1 MMEFHI
7 SRESRDRYKF
17 NQELFS
23 FNGNVIFANFHAVRV
38 FVQQMNKKKDLAN
51 FPEQAVKAG
60 QVNAMGLIDEILH
73 FVMSLYR
80 QEVNPQAMAEAMT
93 WLEEKV
99 GQEELA
105 DTLRAFTKDFPP
117 LNVYL
122 NALDEAEYLA
132 GSANDGTP
140 NTHATLEEMLMLW
153 VANKNPAFAPYLELF
168 DDNRL
173 EKFSSYRRVMQELY
187 KFFETQPPFG
197 PEQQNLIDMLRSPAI
212 AVPHSL
218 TGQLEYIRSRWSG
231 LLGSY
236 LYRLLSS
243 LDLIKE
249 EEKMSFTGPGPIAI
263 PVYDYLAGME
273 DDENFSPD
281 REWMPRV
288 VMIAKNT
295 FVWLSQLSDKYEREI
310 RRLDEIPDEELDLL
324 AREGFT
330 GLWLIGLWERSTASA
345 RIKQLCGNPEAI
357 SSAYSLYSYDIANDL
372 GGEDA
377 YRNLKSRAW
386 QRGIRLASDMVP
398 NHMAIDSWWV
408 AEHPEWFL
416 SLDYSPFPSYTFNGP
431 DLSRDPRV
439 GIHIEDHYY
448 DRTDA
453 AVVFKRED
461 HQTWRTTYVY
471 HGNDGTSMPWN
482 DTAQLNYL
490 NPEVRE
496 QVIQTILDVAR
507 RFPIIRFDA
516 AMTLAKKHYQRL
528 WFPEPGSGGDIASRA
543 EHGMTREQFDALFRT
558 EFWREVVDRVAQ
570 EAPDTL
576 LLAEAF
582 WMMESYFVRT
592 LGMHRVYNSAFMNIL
607 RDEENAKYRLI
618 LKNTLEYD
626 PEILKRFVNFMNNP
640 DERTAIEQFGDG
652 DKYFGIC
659 TLMATLPG
667 LPMFGHGQIEG
678 FAEKYGMEYM
688 KAYWDETPRAD
699 LIYRHER
706 QIFPLLHRRAEF
718 AGIENFRL
726 FDFYAEGGGVDENV
740 YAFSNGL
747 GDRRNLVV
755 YHNKFAQ
762 TRGYVRISA
771 AFNPKDGSGGMQQT
785 DLAGALGLRSDPNT
799 YLIMWDQSTN
809 LEYLRNTQEIA
820 DHGLFVELDA
830 YGCHAFVDVRQVQD
844 DEFSSYRRLYDYLGG
859 RGVPSVQQALVE
871 LLLQPVLNP
880 FQQIA
885 NHGYFRY
892 LLDARCLEKTER
904 VDDAL
909 LSEAEKKY
917 KAFLDGIHALT
928 GLEMDRQALQQRLSA
943 TLDVLLCWPL
953 IDQTHY
959 PLPGGK
965 VYQTALKALQSGL
978 DENPERWLVLFA
990 FLFVRDIGKA
1000 GEEKAYAEQSLSFF
1014 QEWRLSSLLQ
1024 NCYQAFGIAP
1034 ERTAEM
1040 VNVIQLLIRE
1050 QGWLAQRKKEGLF
1063 QSVTDWLSAE
1073 EIQRFLGVNRHKSVL
1088 WYNKESFEEFVWW
1101 MTASAVLSAVA
1112 QPDFTASDFV
1122 ELVLGLNADVQVL
1135 TAAQEESKYQVVLLL
1150 EGLKE

>member
-7 SRESRDRYKF
+7 SRQSRDRYKF
-17 NQELFS
+17 DQELFS

-51 FPEQAVKAG
+51 YPEKAVKAG

-80 QEVNPQAMAEAMT
+80 REVNPLAMEEAMV

-105 DTLRAFTKDFPP
+105 ETLLAFTEDFPP

-122 NALDEAEYLA
+122 NALSEEEYLA
-132 GSANDGTP
+132 GTANDGTP
-140 NTHATLEEMLMLW
+140 NTHAALEEMLMLW
-153 VANKNPAFAPYLELF
+153 VANKNLAFTPYLELF

-173 EKFSSYRRVMQELY
+173 EKFSAYRNVIKELY
-187 KFFETQPPFG
+187 NFFDTQPPFG

-218 TGQLEYIRSRWSG
+218 TGQLEYIRSRWAG

-249 EEKMSFTGPGPIAI
+249 EEKMSFSGPGPIAV
-263 PVYDYLAGME
+263 PTYDQMGEFE
-273 DDENFSPD
+273 DAENFSQD
-281 REWMPRV
+281 KDWMPRL

-295 FVWLSQLSDKYEREI
+295 YVWLSQLSGKYNREI
-310 RRLDEIPDEELDLL
+310 KHLDQIPDEELDCL
-324 AREGFT
+324 AHEGFT

-357 SSAYSLYSYDIANDL
+357 SSAYSLFSYDIAIDL

-377 YRNLKSRAW
+377 YRNLQSRAW

-416 SLDYSPFPSYTFNGP
+416 SLDYCPFPSYSFNGP

-439 GIHIEDHYY
+439 GIHIEDHYF

-461 HQTWRTTYVY
+461 HQTWRTTYIY

-490 NPEVRE
+490 NPDVRE
-496 QVIQTILDVAR
+496 QVIQTILNVAR

-528 WFPEPGSGGDIASRA
+528 WFPEPGSGGDIATRA
-543 EHGMTREQFDALFRT
+543 DHGMTREQFDALFSN
-558 EFWREVVDRVAQ
+558 EFWRDVVDRVAQ

-607 RDEENAKYRLI
+607 RDEDNAKYRLI

-640 DERTAIEQFGDG
+640 DERTAIDQFGDG

-718 AGIENFRL
+718 AGIGMFRL
-726 FDFYAEGGGVDENV
+726 FDFYTEGGGVDENV
-740 YAFSNGL
+740 YAYSNGV
-747 GDRRNLVV
+747 GDRHNLVV
-755 YHNKFAQ
+755 YHNKYAH
-762 TRGYVRISA
+762 TRGYIRTSA
-771 AFNPKDGSGGMQQT
+771 AFNPKDGSGTMQQT
-785 DLAGALGLRSDPNT
+785 DLANALGLSPDPNT
-799 YLIMWDQSTN
+799 YLILWDQSTN
-809 LEYLRNTQEIA
+809 LEYLRNAQEIA
-820 DHGLFVELDA
+820 DHGLFVELNA
-830 YGCHAFVDVRQVQD
+830 YGCHTFVDIRQVKD
-844 DEFSSYRRLYDYLGG
+844 DEFSSYRRLYEYMGG
-859 RGVPSVQQALVE
+859 SGVPNVQQALVE
-871 LLLQPVLNP
+871 LLLQSVLNP

-885 NHGYFRY
+885 NQGYFQY
-892 LLDARCLEKTER
+892 LLDARCMEDTQR
-904 VDDAL
+904 VDADL
-909 LSEAEKKY
+909 LSEAENKY
-917 KAFLDGIHALT
+917 AAFIDGIADLT
-928 GLEMDRQALQQRLSA
+928 GLELDKEVLLKRLST
-943 TLDVLLCWPL
+943 TLDVLLSWPL
-953 IDQTHY
+953 IGQTHY
-959 PLPGGK
+959 PLPFGK
-965 VYQTALKALQSGL
+965 TYQAALGALKKGL
-978 DENPERWLVLFA
+978 GESPERWLVLFA

-1000 GEEKAYAEQSLSFF
+1000 GDERNHAEQSLSSFR
-1014 QEWRLSSLLQ
+1014 EWRLSSPLQ
-1024 NCYQAFGIAP
+1024 NCYQAFGIPP
-1034 ERTAEM
+1034 ERAADM
-1040 VNVIQLLIRE
+1040 VNVIQLLLRE
-1050 QGWLAQRKKEGLF
+1050 QGWLERRKETGLY
-1063 QSVTDWLSAE
+1063 QCMEDWLSTE

-1088 WYNKESFEEFVWW
+1088 WYNKELFEEFVWW
-1101 MTASAVLSAVA
+1101 MTASSVLSAVA
-1112 QPDFTASDFV
+1112 QPDFTATHFV
-1122 ELVLGLNADVQVL
+1122 ELVLSLDADVDAL
-1135 TAAQEESKYQVVLLL
+1135 LAAQKKAKYQVALLL
-1150 EGLKE
+1150 EALKK